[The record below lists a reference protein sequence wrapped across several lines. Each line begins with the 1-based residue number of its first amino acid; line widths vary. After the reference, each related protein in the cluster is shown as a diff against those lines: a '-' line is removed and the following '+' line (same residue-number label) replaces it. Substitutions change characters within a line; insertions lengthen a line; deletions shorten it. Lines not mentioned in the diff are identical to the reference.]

1 MYIYIYMYVCVCSFM
16 CVFMCLR
23 LRVCTIYLP
32 AFVPYLPSFP
42 ASDTVCVVR
51 TGDTLHWWEISAS
64 RTELSYASLGN
75 FVGRGSRHP
84 GNRAP
89 GEGYALYPSPGCP
102 EDPPRGR
109 GTQRCAA
116 ARPALPRGW
125 GVLGIG

>member
-1 MYIYIYMYVCVCSFM
+1 MYIYICVCVF
-16 CVFMCLR
+16 
-23 LRVCTIYLP
+23 IYVYIYIYVSAFTCPYYLFTC
-32 AFVPYLPSFP
+32 FVPYLPSFP

-51 TGDTLHWWEISAS
+51 TGDSLHWWEISAS